1 MVEVQSQNTNGTLRF
16 KEQPWCGK
24 HLTNQEPVAT
34 KNVYNYALKPRSV
47 EKTPMCRI
55 AELAR
60 FHKVSIQRL
69 RLEISKLFS

>member
-1 MVEVQSQNTNGTLRF
+1 MVEVQQQHQSNHINNGAALRF

-24 HLTNQEPVAT
+24 HFNSQEQIT
-34 KNVYNYALKPRSV
+34 SKNVYNYDGKNRNI

-60 FHKVSIQRL
+60 YHKVSCVW
-69 RLEISKLFS
+69 